1 MCLHAKSLQ
10 SCPTLGDTV
19 DCSLPGSSVR
29 GVLQARI
36 LEYFAMPSGGLPSP
50 GVESMSVVSPALAGG
65 FLTSSTPW
73 EALYVYIYKWLNASG
88 VLDHYSYL
96 LCHWFHSFLHQDNFS
111 ASECLPSLKYFG
123 FSDFFFSFLFCWFFP
138 GIQLLMLWFNYF
150 M

>member
-50 GVESMSVVSPALAGG
+50 GVESMSFVSPALAGG

-73 EALYVYIYKWLNASG
+73 EDLYVYIYK
-88 VLDHYSYL
+88 
-96 LCHWFHSFLHQDNFS
+96 
-111 ASECLPSLKYFG
+111 
-123 FSDFFFSFLFCWFFP
+123 
-138 GIQLLMLWFNYF
+138 
-150 M
+150 